1 MSKAVVVSMGG
12 QTLLVETDDTVEVPA
27 RVIVEAP
34 AGADSGD
41 GTDRPLPEGAREV
54 RVIEGIER
62 SFADVKDVIVACC
75 NNLHN
80 AVNSIPRPEKFAI
93 EFGVKLAG
101 ETGVPMLTK
110 ASGEANFK
118 ITVEWKKSEA

>member
-1 MSKAVVVSMGG
+1 MSKAVAVSMGG
-12 QTLLVETDDTVEVPA
+12 QTLLVETDDAVEVPA

-34 AGADSGD
+34 AGADGAD
-41 GTDRPLPEGAREV
+41 LPEGAREV
-54 RVIEGIER
+54 GAIEEIER
-62 SFADVKDVIVACC
+62 RFADVKEVIVACC
-75 NNLHN
+75 NDLYD
-80 AVNSIPRPEKFAI
+80 AVAAIPKPEKFAI

-118 ITVEWKKSEA
+118 ITVEWKKA

>member
-1 MSKAVVVSMGG
+1 MSKAVAVQIGG
-12 QTLLVETDDTVEVPA
+12 QTLLVEIDETVDVPA
-27 RVIVEAP
+27 DQLPKATAKARRIP
-34 AGADSGD
+34 KGAQ
-41 GTDRPLPEGAREV
+41 EV
-54 RVIEGIER
+54 VSVDNIKRN
-62 SFADVKDVIVACC
+62 FADVKDVIVACC

-80 AVNSIPRPEKFAI
+80 AVEKIPAPERFAI

-118 ITVEWKKSEA
+118 VMVEWKRGVARH